1 MNKLFLFI
9 LITFFV
15 AISLSAETPVVRLN
29 NEQEFN
35 LSYPQLNSVE
45 EKIYGLSKVWSELEY
60 NFVNIDQI
68 KFDCDSLY
76 RATIKKILATK
87 NDIEYYDELQRFM
100 AAFSDGHTEVI
111 ERSYNWSDYFDYIPM
126 SIVDIDNKLYV
137 SSIRKNVGLDSTLL
151 GAEII
156 EIENMPTRD
165 YVLKE
170 IFPNISASTYNHR
183 WYQSSSKIQQGIKG
197 SYFNGKVCKRN
208 GEICSFSIQRN
219 GETTRTVTDEY
230 WEAKKNQQSK
240 NRVNLEWD
248 NGIAILSIK
257 AFQPDN
263 VMTRIDSVAKLI
275 QGKAKGL
282 IIDLRYNG
290 GGETPIA
297 DHLQMYLTT
306 ANSFLTFGAQIRIN
320 DGYGRSQGNY
330 RDEYKDF
337 YLNKAYKTEQ
347 PESLAV
353 KSGIK
358 PFGCPIVILIGKFSF
373 SACEDFLV
381 NIYDVPNRPLL
392 IGESTGGS
400 TGAPLLVPLPHDAM
414 ARLCTVRILYP
425 YTMKPFVGNGIKP
438 DIEVKQSIDDYLNG
452 YDIVMAKAKED
463 LFKKDIEKSQS
474 N

>member
-1 MNKLFLFI
+1 MNKLFISI
-9 LITFFV
+9 LNAFFV
-15 AISLSAETPVVRLN
+15 AIGLQAETTVVRLN

-35 LSYPQLNSVE
+35 LSFPQINSVE
-45 EKIYGLSKVWSELEY
+45 DKIYGLSKVWSELEY

-76 RATIKKILATK
+76 RATIPKILGTK

-100 AAFSDGHTEVI
+100 ATFSDGHTEVVK
-111 ERSYNWSDYFDYIPM
+111 RSYNWSDYFDYIPM
-126 SIVDIDNKLYV
+126 SIVDIENKLYV
-137 SSIRKNVGLDSTLL
+137 SSVRKNVGLDSTLL

-156 EIENMPTRD
+156 EIENMPTRE
-165 YVLKE
+165 YVMKV

-183 WYQSSSKIQQGIKG
+183 WYQSSIKIQQGIKG
-197 SYFNGKVCKRN
+197 SYFIGKACKRN

-219 GETTRTVTDEY
+219 GETSRTDTDEY
-230 WEAKKNQQSK
+230 WEAKKYQQSRS
-240 NRVNLEWD
+240 RVNLEWD
-248 NGIAILSIK
+248 DDIAILSIR
-257 AFQPDN
+257 AFQPEN
-263 VMTRIDSVAKLI
+263 VMTRIDSMAKLI
-275 QGKAKGL
+275 RGKAKGL
-282 IIDLRYNG
+282 IIDLRNNG
-290 GGETPIA
+290 GGDTDIA
-297 DHLQMYLTT
+297 EHLQMYLTT
-306 ANSFLTFGAQIRIN
+306 SKSFLTFGSQIRIN

-347 PESLAV
+347 PESIAV
-353 KSGIK
+353 KLGIK

-392 IGESTGGS
+392 IGEATGGS
-400 TGAPLLVPLPHDAM
+400 TGAPLMVPLPHEAM

-425 YTMKPFVGNGIKP
+425 YTLKPFVGEGIKP

-452 YDIVMAKAKED
+452 YDKVMARAKEA
-463 LFKKDIEKSQS
+463 LLKKRF
-474 N
+474 